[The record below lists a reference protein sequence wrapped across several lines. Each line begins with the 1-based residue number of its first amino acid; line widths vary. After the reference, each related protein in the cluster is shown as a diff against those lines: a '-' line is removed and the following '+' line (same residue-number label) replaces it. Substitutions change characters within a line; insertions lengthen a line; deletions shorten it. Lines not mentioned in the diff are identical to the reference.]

1 MSEEERYVTAEEYEL
16 LSRRGFFERRGWD
29 GLWQRGGSG
38 LDHGPEPVLYTT
50 EEAIEVARAEEREGN
65 G

>member
-1 MSEEERYVTAEEYEL
+1 MTEEERYVTAEEYEL

-50 EEAIEVARAEEREGN
+50 EEALEVARAEEGEQN

>member
-1 MSEEERYVTAEEYEL
+1 MSEEERYVTAEEYDL
-16 LSRRGFFERRGWD
+16 LSRHGFFERRGWD

-50 EEAIEVARAEEREGN
+50 EEALAVSRAEEGEQN